1 MAPQTVTIGH
11 LTSLFTQDPDPIFL
25 LGAGASLKS
34 GIPLADKMVER
45 IARYGYCKDNS
56 RSPEDPHI
64 QDSDWQPWLKK
75 QNWYQK
81 NLAPEDNYP
90 FAVENILRP
99 EAVRKEFFLDI
110 LNTHGQ
116 PPSKGYEHI
125 VELMAQKLVRTVLTT
140 NFDTILW
147 DLCKDNPRLRH
158 VNAIQTESDYTK
170 FSTSPQHPQI
180 IYLHGSVEHYTDKN
194 TIGEINEELH
204 PNLISMLKPLLR
216 DHPLIVIGYRGA
228 EPSVMKHLFIKY
240 AKAADN
246 YRHGIYWC
254 SLDYD
259 EKSSDSMAPFVHKF
273 AAQIQRNFQ
282 VVHIGGFDEVMD
294 DLSKHIHQRQSDYD
308 QPQIPAV
315 TEASRSL
322 KYNEK
327 TIQSESTSHVE
338 NSQIAEHQILNRIEE
353 RSNALCATDEPNL
366 TVLVK
371 PVSSYHPLI
380 STTVIYEVAKKDL
393 APVVEQSALKRVA
406 GGTCFLIGGEKP
418 YNCLELNE
426 HGIVYYRQDVQFG
439 IKEKHIFLS
448 RIAWAIGF
456 AIKYARSLY
465 ERCES
470 LGELEITAQLRE
482 VLDEQLRFHES
493 QRYHEWRRQQS
504 LDSEIHASIQCF
516 PRDLVE
522 KEKNIYLVD
531 DLVGQLLWAFNVNS
545 PEKRRELIEDLL
557 KANNLLPT

>member
-25 LGAGASLKS
+25 LGAGASVKS
-34 GIPLADKMVER
+34 GIPLADKMVEK
-45 IARYGYCKDNS
+45 IARYGYCKENN

-64 QDSDWQPWLKK
+64 QHSAWQPWLKK

-90 FAVENILRP
+90 SAVENILCP

-147 DLCKDNPRLRH
+147 DLCKENLRLRH

-170 FSTSPQHPQI
+170 FSTSPQYPQI

-194 TIGEINEELH
+194 TIGEINEELN
-204 PNLISMLKPLLR
+204 PDLTSMLKPLLR

-228 EPSVMKHLFIKY
+228 ESSVMQHLLIKY
-240 AKAADN
+240 AEAADN
-246 YRHGIYWC
+246 YRNGIYWC

-259 EKSSDSMAPFVHKF
+259 EKNPDSLAPFVHKL

-282 VVHIGGFDEVMD
+282 VVRIGGFDEVMD
-294 DLSKHIHQRQSDYD
+294 DLSKHIHQQPDYN
-308 QPQIPAV
+308 QPQTPTV
-315 TEASRSL
+315 TEATGLL
-322 KYNEK
+322 KHNEK
-327 TIQSESTSHVE
+327 TIQIESTSHIE
-338 NSQIAEHQILNRIEE
+338 DSQAVEHQILKRIEE
-353 RSNALCATDEPNL
+353 RTNALCATNEPNL
-366 TVLVK
+366 IVIVK
-371 PVSSYHPLI
+371 PTSSRRPLI
-380 STTVIYEVAKKDL
+380 SKTEIYEVARKDL
-393 APVVEQSALKRVA
+393 APVVEESALKRVA

-418 YNCLELNE
+418 YNCLELND

-439 IKEKHIFLS
+439 VKEKHIFLS

-456 AIKYARSLY
+456 AIEYARSLY
-465 ERCES
+465 EKCES
-470 LGELEITAQLRE
+470 LGKLEITVQLQKVFGER
-482 VLDEQLRFHES
+482 LRF
-493 QRYHEWRRQQS
+493 
-504 LDSEIHASIQCF
+504 
-516 PRDLVE
+516 
-522 KEKNIYLVD
+522 
-531 DLVGQLLWAFNVNS
+531 
-545 PEKRRELIEDLL
+545 
-557 KANNLLPT
+557 

>member
-1 MAPQTVTIGH
+1 MAKETELV
-11 LTSLFTQDPDPIFL
+11 S
-25 LGAGASLKS
+25 
-34 GIPLADKMVER
+34 
-45 IARYGYCKDNS
+45 
-56 RSPEDPHI
+56 
-64 QDSDWQPWLKK
+64 
-75 QNWYQK
+75 K

-90 FAVENILRP
+90 SAVENILCP

-147 DLCKDNPRLRH
+147 DLCKENLRLRH

-170 FSTSPQHPQI
+170 FSTSPQYPQI

-194 TIGEINEELH
+194 TIGEINEELN
-204 PNLISMLKPLLR
+204 PDLISMLKPLLR

-228 EPSVMKHLFIKY
+228 ESSVMQHLLIKY
-240 AKAADN
+240 AEAADN
-246 YRHGIYWC
+246 YRNGIYWC

-259 EKSSDSMAPFVHKF
+259 EKNPDSLAPFVHKL

-282 VVHIGGFDEVMD
+282 VVHIDGFDEVMD
-294 DLSKHIHQRQSDYD
+294 ALSKHVHQQPPDYD
-308 QPQIPAV
+308 QPRIPAV
-315 TEASRSL
+315 TEAAQSERH
-322 KYNEK
+322 NEK
-327 TIQSESTSHVE
+327 TIQIESTSHIE
-338 NSQIAEHQILNRIEE
+338 DSQVVACQILKRIEE
-353 RSNALCATDEPNL
+353 RTNALCATNEPNL
-366 TVLVK
+366 TVIVK
-371 PVSSYHPLI
+371 PTFFHRPLI
-380 STTVIYEVAKKDL
+380 STTEIYEIARIDL
-393 APVVEQSALKRVA
+393 APIVEESTLKRVA

-418 YNCLELNE
+418 YNCLELND

-439 IKEKHIFLS
+439 VEEKHIFLS

-465 ERCES
+465 KKCEF

-482 VLDEQLRFHES
+482 VFGEKLRFHES
-493 QRYHEWRRQQS
+493 QRHHEWRRQQS
-504 LDSEIHASIQCF
+504 LDSEIPASIQCL

-522 KEKNIYLVD
+522 KEKNIDLVD
-531 DLVGQLLWAFNVNS
+531 DLAGQLLWAFNIDS

-557 KANNLLPT
+557 KANNLLPNTFANYPGLI